1 VFVDN
6 EKFGGAKRVARD
18 GRRDDDIR
26 IVMDEVLTRMF
37 VS

>member
-6 EKFGGAKRVARD
+6 EKFGGAKRVARNH
-18 GRRDDDIR
+18 RCNDDIR
-26 IVMDEVLTRMF
+26 IAMDEMLTRMF